1 MGCTGVFDVGFSG
14 RWFFGG
20 REFRS
25 LSSSS
30 EYRCSY
36 GEFKFHRSF
45 QILWFMQPVVPA
57 LLPLGCGV
65 GDACPAVA
73 PSYLIAQ
80 VFHQREKLLPGCG
93 SGHTPVNGI
102 HQLEFP
108 ALASGGGVILP
119 TGESGGACVFAFFEH
134 WQVQL
139 FADEVVLTAEL
150 FQFIL

>member
-1 MGCTGVFDVGFSG
+1 
-14 RWFFGG
+14 
-20 REFRS
+20 
-25 LSSSS
+25 
-30 EYRCSY
+30 
-36 GEFKFHRSF
+36 
-45 QILWFMQPVVPA
+45 MQPVVPA

-102 HQLEFP
+102 HQLELP
-108 ALASGGGVILP
+108 ALAPGGGVVLP
-119 TGESGGACVFAFFEH
+119 TGESGGVCMFAFFEH

-150 FQFIL
+150 FQFVL